1 MKLTKLHLF
10 LLIIVV
16 LLLSTLG
23 FSIKEYFEGSGGTHS
38 HKEEAEDSSSSGT
51 SKKEHTHK
59 ITIGDSELLKQSS
72 DRVMGKTNN
81 NPASLDP
88 NPALQG
94 GTTYDPFKNA
104 DTTDPL
110 NDNDYSKTIAGLEDL
125 VVPGRGNGVNRHH
138 DDTGKHT
145 SGAHGT
151 SKGGTS
157 KGISEEI
164 SKLQKLATTEQNQE
178 SDTGIDMS
186 KYILKSEIVPPV
198 CPKCPDSK
206 TCPALA
212 RQKPCPSCPPC
223 GRCPEPAFECKKVP
237 NYSAISAANAGNL
250 LPMPRLNSFAQ
261 FN

>member
-10 LLIIVV
+10 LLIMVV

-23 FSIKEYFEGSGGTHS
+23 FSIKEYFEGTNGSHS
-38 HKEEAEDSSSSGT
+38 HKEEESSSV
-51 SKKEHTHK
+51 K
-59 ITIGDSELLKQSS
+59 DLLKHSKDQVLGRS
-72 DRVMGKTNN
+72 VN

-88 NPALQG
+88 NPALEG
-94 GTTYDPFKNA
+94 GSTYDPFKNS
-104 DTTDPL
+104 DTADPL
-110 NDNDYSKTIAGLEDL
+110 NDNDYSKTIAGLEDI
-125 VVPGRGNGVNRHH
+125 VVPGRGNGINRHH
-138 DDTGKHT
+138 DDNGNHVP
-145 SGAHGT
+145 GAHES
-151 SKGGTS
+151 SKET
-157 KGISEEI
+157 KY
-164 SKLQKLATTEQNQE
+164 KLQQKLE
-178 SDTGIDMS
+178 TGERKSANDDGVDMS

-237 NYSAISAANAGNL
+237 NYSAISASNAGNL

>member
-23 FSIKEYFEGSGGTHS
+23 FSIKEYFEGADGSHS
-38 HKEEAEDSSSSGT
+38 HKE
-51 SKKEHTHK
+51 KE
-59 ITIGDSELLKQSS
+59 GNSVNDLLKHSK
-72 DRVMGKTNN
+72 DRVLGRSDN
-81 NPASLDP
+81 NPASLDT
-88 NPALQG
+88 NPALDG
-94 GTTYDPFKNA
+94 GTTYDPFKNS

-125 VVPGRGNGVNRHH
+125 VVPGRGNGINRHH
-138 DDTGKHT
+138 DDNGNHT
-145 SGAHGT
+145 PGAHGT
-151 SKGGTS
+151 SKGT
-157 KGISEEI
+157 K
-164 SKLQKLATTEQNQE
+164 SKLQQKLETEERKSAT
-178 SDTGIDMS
+178 DAGVDMS

-212 RQKPCPSCPPC
+212 RQKPCPACPPC

>member
-23 FSIKEYFEGSGGTHS
+23 FSIKEYFEGSGGSHS
-38 HKEEAEDSSSSGT
+38 HKEEESSGNGST
-51 SKKEHTHK
+51 SKKAHTHK
-59 ITIGDSELLKQSS
+59 ITIGDSDTLQHIT
-72 DRVMGKTNN
+72 DRVEGR

-88 NPALQG
+88 NPALEG
-94 GTTYDPFKNA
+94 GSTYDPFRNS

-138 DDTGKHT
+138 DDNGEHT
-145 SGAHGT
+145 PGSHGSSKGST
-151 SKGGTS
+151 SKLEQQIAAKERKT
-157 KGISEEI
+157 
-164 SKLQKLATTEQNQE
+164 AT
-178 SDTGIDMS
+178 DAGVDMS

-212 RQKPCPSCPPC
+212 RQKPCPACPPC

>member
-23 FSIKEYFEGSGGTHS
+23 FSIKEYFEGSGGSHS
-38 HKEEAEDSSSSGT
+38 HKEEESSG
-51 SKKEHTHK
+51 
-59 ITIGDSELLKQSS
+59 IGDSDTPQHIT
-72 DRVMGKTNN
+72 DRVEGR

-88 NPALQG
+88 NPALEG
-94 GTTYDPFKNA
+94 GSTYDPFRNS

-138 DDTGKHT
+138 DDNGEHT
-145 SGAHGT
+145 PGSHGSSKGST
-151 SKGGTS
+151 SKLEQQIAAKERKT
-157 KGISEEI
+157 
-164 SKLQKLATTEQNQE
+164 AT
-178 SDTGIDMS
+178 DAGVDMS

-212 RQKPCPSCPPC
+212 RQKPCPACPPC

-237 NYSAISAANAGNL
+237 NYSAISASNAGNL

>member
-23 FSIKEYFEGSGGTHS
+23 FSVKEYFESGSPD
-38 HKEEAEDSSSSGT
+38 ESSSI
-51 SKKEHTHK
+51 K
-59 ITIGDSELLKQSS
+59 DLLKHSKDKALGRS
-72 DRVMGKTNN
+72 AN

-88 NPALQG
+88 NPSLEG
-94 GTTYDPFKNA
+94 GSTYDPFRNS

-138 DDTGKHT
+138 GDDGKHIQ
-145 SGAHGT
+145 GAHES
-151 SKGGTS
+151 SKGTR
-157 KGISEEI
+157 K
-164 SKLQKLATTEQNQE
+164 SKLQQQV
-178 SDTGIDMS
+178 DTDIDMS

-206 TCPALA
+206 TCPALS

-237 NYSAISAANAGNL
+237 NYSAISASNASNL

>member
-23 FSIKEYFEGSGGTHS
+23 FSVKEYFESGSHS
-38 HKEEAEDSSSSGT
+38 HKEEESDSV
-51 SKKEHTHK
+51 K
-59 ITIGDSELLKQSS
+59 DLLKHSKDKALGRS
-72 DRVMGKTNN
+72 AN

-88 NPALQG
+88 NPALEG
-94 GTTYDPFKNA
+94 GSTYDPFRNS

-138 DDTGKHT
+138 GDDGKHIP
-145 SGAHGT
+145 GAHDSSKGT
-151 SKGGTS
+151 SKGT
-157 KGISEEI
+157 K
-164 SKLQKLATTEQNQE
+164 SKLQQQLES
-178 SDTGIDMS
+178 SDTDIDMS

-237 NYSAISAANAGNL
+237 NYSAISASNAGNL